1 MSNCD
6 DLHFIHLILYP
17 WFLLHS
23 IHKFRIHYLV
33 NLNVLNFPILDPSPS
48 YVVARGPR
56 AVEAFIQAIK
66 AGKILDKRVKVL
78 VIGQDRVGKTSVV
91 RSLKGEPFRDN
102 ETSTDGVKMHEAL
115 ENPGSRPWKDS
126 TMQKETTAY
135 HYKCAE
141 CICKELQSG

>member
-1 MSNCD
+1 M
-6 DLHFIHLILYP
+6 
-17 WFLLHS
+17 
-23 IHKFRIHYLV
+23 
-33 NLNVLNFPILDPSPS
+33 
-48 YVVARGPR
+48 
-56 AVEAFIQAIK
+56 
-66 AGKILDKRVKVL
+66 KVL

-115 ENPGSRPWKDS
+115 ENPGSKAWKDS